1 MFLMPE
7 VCDPWQ
13 AFLHTALLPRRL
25 ASNLS
30 VDTHLVLAGG
40 QNMPVTL
47 NLDGQAMTSW
57 VASLRNSYGPYAR
70 AETDLVGMSPW
81 LKPLY
86 QGASQFAERLLCMG
100 GLKGGLFLNNWLL
113 ATNLYSQA
121 FDCASILH
129 ACAELEKTYPDVPV
143 VVRSLVAPL
152 HARLMAELAQ
162 ADFVFLP
169 TRQVWLQHEIQTGG
183 WRHHS
188 DVKKDLALEHRKAA
202 TTEWVPGAQFC
213 DADFSRACS
222 LYNALYRGRYPVH
235 NPDYQDAF
243 FRLGVQSGWLRLY
256 GLREPGKPLCGV
268 VGVIEREGVYATPV
282 LGYDL
287 TASTAEGLYRRLMLK
302 AFLEVEE
309 GRGILHCSGGAGHFK
324 RQRGACS
331 AVEFAAIHVAR
342 LSRPQ
347 RAALRSLAGLLHK
360 LAVPYL
366 QEKVL

>member
-1 MFLMPE
+1 MPE
-7 VCDPWQ
+7 ACDPWQ
-13 AFLHTALLPRRL
+13 AFLHAALLPQRL
-25 ASNLS
+25 ASNL
-30 VDTHLVLAGG
+30 DMETHLVSAGG
-40 QNMPVTL
+40 LQMPVTL

-86 QGASQFAERLLCMG
+86 QGASCFAERLLCMG

-113 ATNLYSQA
+113 ATNLYSQT

-129 ACAELEKTYPDVPV
+129 ACNELEKAYPGVPV

-152 HARLMAELAQ
+152 HASLMAELVQ
-162 ADFVFLP
+162 ADFAFLP
-169 TRQVWLQHEIQTGG
+169 TRQVWLQHEIQTGK
-183 WRHHS
+183 WRRHS
-188 DVKKDLALEHRKAA
+188 DVKKDLALERHKASA
-202 TTEWVPGAQFC
+202 TEWVPGTQFS
-213 DADFSRACS
+213 DADFARSRS

-235 NPDYQDAF
+235 NPDYQEAF

-268 VGVIEREGVYATPV
+268 VGVIEREGVYATPL

-287 TASTAEGLYRRLMLK
+287 SVDVSEGLYRRLMLK
-302 AFLEVEE
+302 AFLEVEA

-331 AVEFAAIHVAR
+331 AVEFAAIHVR
-342 LSRPQ
+342 NLSAPQ
-347 RAALRSLAGLLHK
+347 RAALRGLTGLLNGI
-360 LAVPYL
+360 AVPYL
-366 QEKVL
+366 REKVL